1 MKIFIFTGP
10 HGAGRRTVAEMAGS
24 TLGIKHILTYTSR
37 PPHSWETNGDQYH
50 FISNQAFDEAEAN
63 QEFIEVSLVNNNRYG
78 VKRADLES
86 TLGRGKHVYLI
97 LNRDG
102 AEVLRQRYGEQVIRI
117 FIYCDAAVLE
127 ERSRAT
133 NHSNAEIARY
143 MSYYDEEMAYKVKCE
158 HSFENIDL
166 AHTMFDLTK
175 TLESYMGRNLLE
187 LD

>member
-10 HGAGRRTVAEMAGS
+10 HGAGRRTVAEMAGT
-24 TLGIKHILTYTSR
+24 TLGINHIRTYTSR
-37 PPHSWETNGDQYH
+37 APHSWETSGDQYH
-50 FISNQAFDEAEAN
+50 FISNREFDNAEVN
-63 QEFIEVSLVNNNRYG
+63 LEFIEVSVVNNNRYG

-86 TLGRGKHVYLI
+86 ALDKGKHVYLI

-102 AEVLRQRYGEQVIRI
+102 AEVLRQCYGDQVVRI
-117 FIYCDAAVLE
+117 FIYCDASVLE
-127 ERSRAT
+127 ERARAT
-133 NHSNAEIARY
+133 NHSNADIERY
-143 MSYYDEEMAYKVKCE
+143 MSHYDEEMAYKSECE
-158 HSFENIDL
+158 HSIENIDL

>member
-1 MKIFIFTGP
+1 MTIFVFTGP

-37 PPHSWETNGDQYH
+37 APHSWETNGDQYH
-50 FISNQAFDEAEAN
+50 FISNREFDEAEAN
-63 QEFIEVSLVNNNRYG
+63 NEFIEVSVVNNNRYG
-78 VKRADLES
+78 VKRADLENF
-86 TLGRGKHVYLI
+86 LDQCKHVYLI

-102 AEVLRQRYGEQVIRI
+102 AEVLRQRYGEQVVRI
-117 FIYCDAAVLE
+117 FIYCSPSILE
-127 ERSRAT
+127 ERARAT
-133 NHSNAEIARY
+133 NHSNADISRY
-143 MSYYDEEMAYKVKCE
+143 MSHYDEEMAYKNECE

-175 TLESYMGRNLLE
+175 TLESYLGRNLLE